1 MRQVLAANWLFSP
14 RHLFRATSLGEVLAG
29 PLYGEEGILTAEVDL
44 DELVRSRMDFDVTGH
59 YSRNDIFEL
68 KVKNQPEIKSI

>member
-1 MRQVLAANWLFSP
+1 
-14 RHLFRATSLGEVLAG
+14 
-29 PLYGEEGILTAEVDL
+29 VDL

-59 YSRNDIFEL
+59 YSRNDIFKL